1 MRMIMPFRVLV
12 GVFMDGL
19 VIAMDVGMR
28 VGMGMLMGVNHA
40 VMAVGVGMDMAVK
53 MRVLQGNGIYDH

>member
-1 MRMIMPFRVLV
+1 
-12 GVFMDGL
+12 MDGL